1 MNTIHEMTLDL
12 FCKDQEQASRIE
24 SELND
29 FAHNDLAEAI
39 DEALTS
45 ATPKDENIV
54 IENLTVDLE
63 NVPSNN
69 PLSHIRQALP
79 QAFANQIKIQLVAK
93 KTIPVEKILLLSC
106 CKHLHPEKA
115 SVIEK
120 EIHRCLA
127 AWCNKHFN
135 ERFEP
140 LKAAES
146 VLSQLEVEF
155 PELDIKQ
162 IACST
167 FEKMS
172 NLGKAPDTQQTHLL
186 RAGDCGVILLFPFI
200 PMLFDKTGCTSG
212 GKFSNDNQKAL
223 ALSVLSYTVYG
234 HYTVPPADVSII
246 QLLCGFDAGI
256 VPTEM
261 PLLSDD
267 QKEIAESLLNEVI
280 HNWGAIGNTSPD
292 GLRTSFLVRK
302 GTLSENNNR
311 HNLKIRPSSFDILL
325 DKVPWSYSV
334 LKFPWMKKP
343 LFVTW
348 R

>member
-1 MNTIHEMTLDL
+1 MTLDL

-45 ATPKDENIV
+45 AAPKDENIV

-79 QAFANQIKIQLVAK
+79 QAFANQIKIQL
-93 KTIPVEKILLLSC
+93 VEKILLLSC

-140 LKAAES
+140 LKAAVS

-167 FEKMS
+167 FEKL
-172 NLGKAPDTQQTHLL
+172 NILGKAPDTQQTHLL

-280 HNWGAIGNTSPD
+280 HNWNPLGPASLNW
-292 GLRTSFLVRK
+292 LRTYFLIRT
-302 GTLSENNNR
+302 GTLGENASGLQLN
-311 HNLKIRPSSFDILL
+311 IPPAAFDILL